1 MKKKIIYTLRVKN
14 AIRFSIKTHEIYQKQ
29 KRKGKDVA
37 YITHPMTVGIILGM
51 AGAEE
56 DLIIAGI
63 LHDTIEDS
71 VEEKKVDERMLQ
83 ERFGEK
89 VMRIVKS
96 VSEDKD
102 CHIWAERKKRAREKI
117 RKFNHDSL
125 LVKSAD
131 TISNVVELIDD
142 YIVHGDETFNR
153 FGGGKEKVIENYLK
167 VMKIIIKKWRGNPL
181 RDDLENLIVELEKL
195 DLCPV
200 LKQKTQSGRIKKL
213 G

>member
-51 AGAEE
+51 TGAEE

-71 VEEKKVDERMLQ
+71 IEEKKVDERMLQ

-102 CHIWAERKKRAREKI
+102 CHIWAERKKRAKI
-117 RKFNHDSL
+117 
-125 LVKSAD
+125 
-131 TISNVVELIDD
+131 
-142 YIVHGDETFNR
+142 
-153 FGGGKEKVIENYLK
+153 
-167 VMKIIIKKWRGNPL
+167 
-181 RDDLENLIVELEKL
+181 
-195 DLCPV
+195 
-200 LKQKTQSGRIKKL
+200 
-213 G
+213 